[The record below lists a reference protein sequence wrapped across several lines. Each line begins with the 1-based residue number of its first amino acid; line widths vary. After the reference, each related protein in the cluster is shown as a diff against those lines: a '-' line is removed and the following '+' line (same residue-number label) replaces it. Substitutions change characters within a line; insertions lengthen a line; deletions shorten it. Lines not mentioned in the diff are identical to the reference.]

1 MKLLFLLV
9 LLVAVLADDRYIV
22 DETGAA
28 APVNDTSYVE
38 LTVLLEKM
46 RIMRGVASVLEWDQ
60 QVPFT
65 QYYLTQNRSCYQ
77 QNLARLVPTN

>member
-28 APVNDTSYVE
+28 PVNDTSYVE
-38 LTVLLEKM
+38 LTALLEKM

-60 QVPFT
+60 QVPFIRH
-65 QYYLTQNRSCYQ
+65 YLTQYRSCYQ
-77 QNLARLVPTN
+77 QNLVKLAQTN